1 MAKYFK
7 RGNYNLLNTL
17 NLKVNKP
24 SILNPGSKFQK
35 NYYKINTTNDTIK
48 RLIKVG
54 KQTPYVKTLIIRG
67 IGYRA
72 FLLENDFV
80 SKQKA
85 LISDSLKNYE
95 PTNNELD
102 PQFWS
107 NLLINENKYSR
118 YLIVRAGHTKDK
130 FISLPI
136 KIKVKTLKK
145 DRKLVIFGL
154 NKQDVS
160 SIAAAINQYR
170 QPSVYTG
177 RGVRYKA
184 VKVLR
189 KAGKTDKQK

>member
-102 PQFWS
+102 PQF
-107 NLLINENKYSR
+107 
-118 YLIVRAGHTKDK
+118 
-130 FISLPI
+130 
-136 KIKVKTLKK
+136 
-145 DRKLVIFGL
+145 
-154 NKQDVS
+154 
-160 SIAAAINQYR
+160 
-170 QPSVYTG
+170 
-177 RGVRYKA
+177 
-184 VKVLR
+184 
-189 KAGKTDKQK
+189 